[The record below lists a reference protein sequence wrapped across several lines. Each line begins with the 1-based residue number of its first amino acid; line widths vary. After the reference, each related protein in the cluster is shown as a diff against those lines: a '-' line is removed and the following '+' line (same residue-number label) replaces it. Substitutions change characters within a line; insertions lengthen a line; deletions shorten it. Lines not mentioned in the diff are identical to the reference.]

1 MKWRGSGGDRV
12 GMNRV
17 KKIKAAEV
25 EREGMEKRGEKG
37 VRKAKRQNK
46 KADEGRSEQQKG
58 GGVEGGG
65 DKLVLN

>member
-1 MKWRGSGGDRV
+1 M
-12 GMNRV
+12 
-17 KKIKAAEV
+17 
-25 EREGMEKRGEKG
+25 
-37 VRKAKRQNK
+37 RKAKGENK